1 MERHVAPLT
10 GPAGSGPATAA
21 ALQRAAASASPAL
34 AASLQEADGLK
45 AWLGTGDDALS
56 AAPPPPKPSRGSP
69 SPSNGAKT
77 APREVPASV
86 VAAAAAVGQALRN
99 APQTPFLAMA
109 ARASSPPR
117 TSTGSTAPA
126 GGESVWLA
134 APSGVSAQSR
144 LIVDLPDAEFTYIE
158 RPWSHFVTR
167 WAAIDVELEEAF
179 GEEAQFSVID
189 LGSCCGFFSL
199 QAAAGYPQAFVIG
212 VEGSVGVGNGTTGVE
227 GTQEQIIETKAI
239 QTHLKWVQKLGMTN
253 CLVAPDVW
261 DYHKVCS
268 LAAIGQPICDV
279 MFLLSVVHHVDN
291 VSAEQYEA
299 DGLGRVEAILKPK
312 IHLLKVE
319 RNQLDGTLETPTPN
333 CVWGR
338 LLQQSIF
345 LRLNSTAPD
354 SALAAVLYVPVR
366 LSSDTDDT
374 GSSAT
379 VSRSKRLRIVN
390 GCASEPLWVAHEA
403 GGSVGPDPQNVKV
416 MPMEHRD
423 FTTSNGLAATRF
435 WAKMHCDSSGDQ
447 CQLGGSGGPG
457 QACMRESDDGT
468 ADFSYCAPA
477 VDSKFEASFGI
488 EGLPCNAEAGQL
500 HGCDHVLASLDAG
513 FTLPFRLDFIGSC
526 SHQDSI
532 RVRSVDCSRLSV
544 ERCPQSDELLGTA
557 IGVDV
562 SLQVR
567 GRDLSA
573 LVGCYSP
580 CQRLADTGS
589 LRNSSFAAPA
599 SEAAA
604 SLCCLSTLGEP
615 IQDGCQR
622 SDKGSSYAAA
632 VGTMCEGLDVL
643 NADPIRCDSSTR
655 YEFTLF
661 CPNPELGSTGPMQL
675 PWEIFTR
682 PQTSR
687 SEQSGSQLADERWV
701 IGAGFLS
708 LVTVII
714 AVAAVST
721 KGSLQPRRP
730 RYRQIPR
737 NRSGQGLLEM
747 NGTADGHGMA
757 DAVDVEDEDDEMFEM
772 HDVGSRSLSV
782 SCGTSWSFLT
792 SRGAPLAFN
801 GLDHIYAAF
810 GTARAFLDAAAKMS
824 GRQWSFVGPLC
835 VSEWYG
841 RREVWLLEEVG
852 IRRPEAAGLRALS
865 RPGLE
870 ALFPRVLPS
879 PASTSTFSGTVP
891 SPPGTGGRAVG
902 AAAPALSAAGYK
914 TSGRPSLTPQEE
926 LGAALL
932 AAPTALIAAHL
943 QLRDAMV
950 SAETLLH
957 EAATTASIR

>member
-299 DGLGRVEAILKPK
+299 DGLGRVE
-312 IHLLKVE
+312 
-319 RNQLDGTLETPTPN
+319 GTVSLMAK
-333 CVWGR
+333 
-338 LLQQSIF
+338 LLQLSPRHF
-345 LRLNSTAPD
+345 VELPD
-354 SALAAVLYVPVR
+354 
-366 LSSDTDDT
+366 
-374 GSSAT
+374 
-379 VSRSKRLRIVN
+379 K
-390 GCASEPLWVAHEA
+390 
-403 GGSVGPDPQNVKV
+403 
-416 MPMEHRD
+416 
-423 FTTSNGLAATRF
+423 
-435 WAKMHCDSSGDQ
+435 
-447 CQLGGSGGPG
+447 
-457 QACMRESDDGT
+457 
-468 ADFSYCAPA
+468 
-477 VDSKFEASFGI
+477 
-488 EGLPCNAEAGQL
+488 
-500 HGCDHVLASLDAG
+500 
-513 FTLPFRLDFIGSC
+513 
-526 SHQDSI
+526 
-532 RVRSVDCSRLSV
+532 
-544 ERCPQSDELLGTA
+544 
-557 IGVDV
+557 
-562 SLQVR
+562 
-567 GRDLSA
+567 
-573 LVGCYSP
+573 
-580 CQRLADTGS
+580 
-589 LRNSSFAAPA
+589 
-599 SEAAA
+599 
-604 SLCCLSTLGEP
+604 
-615 IQDGCQR
+615 
-622 SDKGSSYAAA
+622 
-632 VGTMCEGLDVL
+632 
-643 NADPIRCDSSTR
+643 
-655 YEFTLF
+655 
-661 CPNPELGSTGPMQL
+661 
-675 PWEIFTR
+675 PW
-682 PQTSR
+682 
-687 SEQSGSQLADERWV
+687 
-701 IGAGFLS
+701 
-708 LVTVII
+708 
-714 AVAAVST
+714 
-721 KGSLQPRRP
+721 
-730 RYRQIPR
+730 
-737 NRSGQGLLEM
+737 
-747 NGTADGHGMA
+747 
-757 DAVDVEDEDDEMFEM
+757 
-772 HDVGSRSLSV
+772 
-782 SCGTSWSFLT
+782 
-792 SRGAPLAFN
+792 
-801 GLDHIYAAF
+801 LDHIYAAF

-879 PASTSTFSGTVP
+879 PASTSTFSGTFP

-914 TSGRPSLTPQEE
+914 TGGRPSLTPQEE

-950 SAETLLH
+950 SAETLLR
-957 EAATTASIR
+957 EATTTASMR